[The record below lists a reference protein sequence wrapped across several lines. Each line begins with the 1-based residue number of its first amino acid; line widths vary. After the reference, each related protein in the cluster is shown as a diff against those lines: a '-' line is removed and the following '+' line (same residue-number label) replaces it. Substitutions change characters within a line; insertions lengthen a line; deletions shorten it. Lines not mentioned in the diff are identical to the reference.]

1 MGWAMIVSFTDL
13 NTGKEDTPRFVRL
26 RADLIESVQ
35 GPYEQHGINYHQ
47 IRLTNGN
54 YFNVRETGEQITK
67 KWLEALQMPR
77 KRFPKIQDPSP

>member
-1 MGWAMIVSFTDL
+1 MIVSFTDL
-13 NTGKEDTPRFVRL
+13 NTDEEDTPRYVTL

-35 GPYEQHGINYHQ
+35 GPYDQHGIKYHQ

-54 YFNVRETGEQITK
+54 SYYVRETKEQITK

-77 KRFPKIQDPSP
+77 KRFPTIQEPSL